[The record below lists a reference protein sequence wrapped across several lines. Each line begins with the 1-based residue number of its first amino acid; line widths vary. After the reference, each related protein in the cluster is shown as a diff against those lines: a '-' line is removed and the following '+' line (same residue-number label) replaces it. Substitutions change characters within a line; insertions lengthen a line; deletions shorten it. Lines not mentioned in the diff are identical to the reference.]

1 MAIVT
6 KEVSTKLLLK
16 VENGQTPGGKTAY
29 AQRSFA
35 DVNPA
40 ITNEDLYAVGNGIAG
55 LQANALSAIRRQS
68 TVTLVEE

>member
-68 TVTLVEE
+68 TVTLAEE

>member
-1 MAIVT
+1 MAIIT

-68 TVTLVEE
+68 TVTLAEE

>member
-6 KEVSTKLLLK
+6 KEASAKLLLK

-35 DVNPA
+35 EVNPA
-40 ITNEDLYAVGNGIAG
+40 ITNDDLYAVGVG
-55 LQANALSAIRRQS
+55 LANLQTNALSAIRRQS
-68 TVTLVEE
+68 TVTLAEE